1 MSIKDLLT
9 ADMKQAMRD
18 RETGKLALGVIRM
31 ARSNI
36 RNIEIDDKKELSDDE
51 VIVVLMKE
59 VKMRQDSIEEF
70 KKAGRMELVEQNEKE
85 IAVLQ
90 KYLPQQLSDE
100 ELKALVQ
107 EAVTECG
114 ATSQKDMGKVMPVV
128 IGKTKGRADGKR
140 INMLVRE
147 MLK

>member
-1 MSIKDLLT
+1 MSIKDLLN
-9 ADMKQAMRD
+9 ADMKQAMKD
-18 RETGKLALGVIRM
+18 REAGKLALGVIRM

-36 RNIEIDDKKELSDDE
+36 RKIEIDDKKDLSDDE
-51 VIVVLMKE
+51 VLVVLMKE

-100 ELKALVQ
+100 ELKLLVQ
-107 EAVTECG
+107 EAANECG
-114 ATSQKDMGKVMPVV
+114 ATSLKDMGKIMPVV
-128 IGKTKGRADGKR
+128 MGKTKGRADGKR
-140 INMLVRE
+140 INLLVRE
-147 MLK
+147 ILK